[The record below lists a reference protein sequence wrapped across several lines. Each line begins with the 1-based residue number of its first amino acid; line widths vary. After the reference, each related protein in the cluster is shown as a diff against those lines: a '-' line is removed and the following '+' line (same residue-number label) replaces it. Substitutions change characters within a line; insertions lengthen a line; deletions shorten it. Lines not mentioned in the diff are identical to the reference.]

1 MWLVYAILTALIW
14 GTAELF
20 YKKGARSNEKYS
32 HLKISVCVGLV
43 MGIHAVYTLLTED
56 VNYNAM
62 NMITYLP
69 VSMMYI
75 LSMTFSYFGMSFLAE
90 SISMPSIS
98 DPIENTAGAITAI
111 MCFFIL
117 KQTMS
122 PIALISVI
130 LIIIGV
136 VSIGFLEAKDV
147 NGRKKELGKKLAII
161 SFCMPFLY
169 ALLDATGSFL
179 DAYFLELETTPL
191 LNVSEAN
198 IELVAN
204 VSYELTF
211 FIVAMILLLFIKLK
225 KEKLEITKQKDKL
238 IAAVL
243 ETAGQFTYVF
253 AMSGK
258 AIIAAPIVSSVCIVS
273 VILSR
278 IFLKEKLTKKQY
290 VAIGIVILGILMLS
304 VTDV

>member
-20 YKKGARSNEKYS
+20 YKKGARPDEKYS

-75 LSMTFSYFGMSFLAE
+75 LSMTFSYFGMRFLAE
-90 SISMPSIS
+90 SIS

-147 NGRKKELGKKLAII
+147 NGRKKVLGKKLAII

-191 LNVSEAN
+191 LNVNEAN

>member
-20 YKKGARSNEKYS
+20 YKKGARPDEKYS

-62 NMITYLP
+62 NIITYLP

-75 LSMTFSYFGMSFLAE
+75 LSMTFSYFGMRFLAE
-90 SISMPSIS
+90 SIS

-191 LNVSEAN
+191 LNVNEAN

-304 VTDV
+304 VTDA

>member
-20 YKKGARSNEKYS
+20 YKKGARPDEKYS

-75 LSMTFSYFGMSFLAE
+75 LSMTFSYFGMRFLAE
-90 SISMPSIS
+90 SIS

-191 LNVSEAN
+191 LNVNEAN

-304 VTDV
+304 VTDA

>member
-20 YKKGARSNEKYS
+20 YKKGARPDEKYS

-75 LSMTFSYFGMSFLAE
+75 LSMTFSYFGMRFLAE
-90 SISMPSIS
+90 SIS

-191 LNVSEAN
+191 LNVNEAN

>member
-1 MWLVYAILTALIW
+1 MWLIYSILTALIW

-20 YKKGARSNEKYS
+20 YKKGAKPDEKYS
-32 HLKISVCVGLV
+32 HLKITICVGLV
-43 MGIHAVYTLLTED
+43 MGIHAIYTLLTED
-56 VNYNAM
+56 VNYNFI
-62 NMITYLP
+62 NLIKYLP
-69 VSMMYI
+69 VSMLYI
-75 LSMTFSYFGMSFLAE
+75 LSMTFSYFGMRFLAE
-90 SISMPSIS
+90 SIS

-111 MCFFIL
+111 LCFFIL

-122 PIALISVI
+122 PLALVSVI
-130 LIIIGV
+130 LIVIGV
-136 VSIGFLEAKDV
+136 VSIGFFEAKDV
-147 NGRKKELGKKLAII
+147 NGRAKELGKKLAII

-169 ALLDATGSFL
+169 AILDATGSFL

-191 LNVSEAN
+191 LNVTEAN

-204 VSYELTF
+204 ISYELTF
-211 FIVAMILLLFIKLK
+211 LIIAAILAIFIKFK
-225 KEKLEITKQKDKL
+225 KEKIDLINQKDKL
-238 IAAVL
+238 LAAVL

-253 AMSGK
+253 AMSGN
-258 AIIAAPIVSSVCIVS
+258 AIIAAPIISSVCVVS

-290 VAIGIVILGILMLS
+290 VAIAVVILGILMLS